1 MNTISK
7 LPEKKGVIGPRE
19 IVKAIN
25 AGKVR
30 HVIAASNC
38 PSFIM
43 EKVPKGVKI
52 EMFEGD
58 QKQLGTKLG
67 KPFTVAIVG
76 YAE

>member
-1 MNTISK
+1 MDTIAK
-7 LPEKKGVIGPRE
+7 LPEKKGIIGSRE
-19 IVKAIN
+19 IIKAIN
-25 AGKVR
+25 NGKVR

-43 EKVPKGVKI
+43 EKIPKAVKF
-52 EMFEGD
+52 EVFEGD